1 MYFSIEEGKT
11 TMYQLTTQASFD
23 SAHFLSGY
31 DGKCSNLHGHRW
43 KFEVSVKSETLEECG
58 QTRGMIVDFGQL
70 KKDVKTLADEFDHC
84 LIIEKGTLREK
95 TMEALKEEHFRMIEV
110 EFRPTAENFAKY
122 FFYRIKSLGYE
133 VGLVNVY
140 ETPNNMAGYG
150 E

>member
-1 MYFSIEEGKT
+1 
-11 TMYQLTTQASFD
+11 MYQLTTHASFD

-31 DGKCSNLHGHRW
+31 EGKCSNLHGHRW
-43 KFEVSVKSETLEECG
+43 KLEVTVESERLEKSG

-70 KKDVKTLADEFDHC
+70 KNDVKWLADEFDHC
-84 LIIEKGTLREK
+84 LIMEKGTLKAK
-95 TMEALKEEHFRMIEV
+95 TMEALEEEKFKMILV

-122 FFYRIKSLGYE
+122 FYDRVRKMGYQ
-133 VGLVNVY
+133 VSFVKVY